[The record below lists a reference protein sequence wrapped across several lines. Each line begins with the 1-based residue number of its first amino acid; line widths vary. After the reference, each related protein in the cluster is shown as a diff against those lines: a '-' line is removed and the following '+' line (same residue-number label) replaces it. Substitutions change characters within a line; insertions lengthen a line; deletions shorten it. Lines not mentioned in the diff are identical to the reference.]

1 MINFKKVKSVIL
13 SGVVAAASV
22 AGSFSAV
29 APSITANAAN
39 DDYAKLLQY
48 SLYFYDANM
57 CGTEVGEKSAITW
70 RDDCHTD
77 DEVQGGFHDAGD
89 HAMFGLPQ
97 GFTAS
102 VLGWSYY
109 EFKDAYD
116 STGQTEHLKLIMD
129 HFCDFF
135 KRSTK
140 LSGSSVS
147 NFLYQKGD
155 GNEDH
160 AYWGSP
166 EQQGGGRKMFWTS
179 NSASDI
185 AAD

>member
-1 MINFKKVKSVIL
+1 MKMVKSKLSKIKAALVSGIL
-13 SGVVAAASV
+13 AVSAIATPIPAISPSLEAEA
-22 AGSFSAV
+22 AGSD
-29 APSITANAAN
+29 N
-39 DDYAKLLQY
+39 YAKLLQY

-57 CGTEVGEKSAITW
+57 CGKEVDSKSAITW
-70 RDDCHTD
+70 RGNCHTD

-109 EFKDAYD
+109 EFKDAYEA
-116 STGQTEHLKLIMD
+116 TGQTEHLKVIMD

-140 LSGSSVS
+140 LNGNSVS
-147 NFLYQKGD
+147 SFLYQKGD

-160 AYWGSP
+160 SYWGAP
-166 EQQGGGRKMFWTS
+166 ELQGS
-179 NSASDI
+179 
-185 AAD
+185 